1 MPGTLTASLIGAV
14 VWTTGNAK
22 RARAYFDMEPHLMDD
37 VTMGEIAASLSTS
50 AAWGAWLLSVPRFS
64 FANPASR
71 LPVRRPTEDN
81 RHSVARAVRIVSAAR
96 CVICSGSGSPD
107 SSRTNR
113 GAYRHARGHTTT
125 IIASTI
131 VGSPVSTAA
140 IYTTAINAAVIN
152 ADTSS
157 IICGGVS

>member
-1 MPGTLTASLIGAV
+1 MPGALTALLIEAV

-22 RARAYFDMEPHLMDD
+22 RARAYFDMEPHIMDD
-37 VTMGEIAASLSTS
+37 VTMGEIAAWLSTS
-50 AAWGAWLLSVPRFS
+50 RAWGAWLLSVPRFS

-71 LPVRRPTEDN
+71 LSVLRPTEDN
-81 RHSVARAVRIVSAAR
+81 GKSVARAVRIVSAAR
-96 CVICSGSGSPD
+96 CIICSGSGSPD
-107 SSRTNR
+107 SGSTNR
-113 GAYRHARGHTTT
+113 GAYRHSRGHTT

-131 VGSPVSTAA
+131 VGSPVSTTA

-157 IICGGVS
+157 IIGGGVS